1 MAGVPQM
8 WGITQVTLGFCG
20 SLFSHSDTVF
30 CKAFDRLPGTYE
42 IYTDTSSTEKIQYG
56 RLSFIPMKYPIR
68 IVRILAMNEFE
79 SDWLPMFQDIHGQSR
94 STPEISTSGLGV
106 FLLDESGGSS

>member
-42 IYTDTSSTEKIQYG
+42 IYTDTSSTEKDPVWQTI
-56 RLSFIPMKYPIR
+56 
-68 IVRILAMNEFE
+68 
-79 SDWLPMFQDIHGQSR
+79 IH
-94 STPEISTSGLGV
+94 TDEISDQNRKDLGN
-106 FLLDESGGSS
+106 E